1 MTENTI
7 TLYQFLN
14 SNLGKEF
21 LSLAD
26 NYVEELGKKPSSEKG
41 LEFAVARGGVA
52 VLKYSCANAKN
63 DDSAYVNFDLS
74 EEICELV
81 PEDIFEMFKDWVS
94 EDSSIAVLTE
104 ENVGLTEVVM
114 NMFWGYAV
122 D

>member
-14 SNLGKEF
+14 SNLGNEF

-26 NYVEELGKKPSSEKG
+26 NYVEELGKKPSNEKG

-52 VLKYSCANAKN
+52 VLKYCCASAKN
-63 DDSAYVNFDLS
+63 DDAADVNFDLS

-94 EDSSIAVLTE
+94 EDSSSAIFTE
-104 ENVGLTEVVM
+104 EIDRLTEVVM
-114 NMFWGYAV
+114 NMFWGYTV